1 MKKFSTLFLA
11 LFLVCAT
18 FAQQPPKREV
28 RSVWLTTAWALDW
41 PSVRVPAPI
50 IENGVTV
57 NEAEREAA
65 RNIQKNTLFDILER
79 LDDANINTIYFQ
91 VRPMNDAFYRSNLPG
106 EAWSQWL
113 SSERGADPGWSP
125 LGFLI
130 EHAHPRGIEVHAWL
144 NPYRY
149 SSSTATLGRLPTD
162 ILTTH
167 PHWLLD
173 YTGISNR
180 VDFKILNPGMPEV
193 KQYIADVIED
203 IIRNYNVDGI
213 VLDDYFYQSGT
224 TDAMDQ
230 AQFDAYNPN
239 NLSREDWRREN
250 VNEMIRIA
258 QERINSISPW
268 IQWGVSP
275 AGVAVGGV
283 EAVAAYYGV
292 PVSPGHDW
300 QRDDIS
306 SSPVAWLRDGTIDYI
321 SPQIYWRRGH
331 PTNPYGEI
339 TAWWAQVSNQFGRHF
354 FSSHTKS
361 MSGVSADDM
370 PNELIAQ
377 IQINRDVDMSGTP
390 GVVFFRTMNRGVSQ
404 ATYNLLR
411 DGLFRFP
418 ALTAIYG
425 WKPAPMQ
432 GLVTN
437 LNVSGQNVTWNYTP
451 NGDFDVR
458 FAIYAVPNANRN
470 DANVLAS
477 PKFLQGVSYTT
488 SFVLRGGIS
497 PATHRIAVAV
507 YDRFGNLFPARV
519 LGESLTT
526 IEPAQLIFPTNNR
539 GDMNTTPIF
548 AWEANGADFYVWQI
562 AKDANFTQP
571 IASRETTS
579 PSFNLALQSN
589 IRENTAYYWRV
600 KSVRA
605 NAPVSI
611 SEVRAFYLAEAPTKL
626 PTATAT
632 PAEKIPAEV
641 DTPPR
646 NRRWRR

>member
-1 MKKFSTLFLA
+1 MKTFSTLFLA

-18 FAQQPPKREV
+18 FAQQSPKREV
-28 RSVWLTTAWALDW
+28 RAVWLTTAWALDW
-41 PSVRVPAPI
+41 PSVRVPAPTG
-50 IENGVTV
+50 N

-65 RNIQKNTLFDILER
+65 RNIQKSSLLAILDKME
-79 LDDANINTIYFQ
+79 DANINTIYFQ

-149 SSSTATLGRLPTD
+149 SSSTATLGSLPTD

-173 YTGISNR
+173 YTGISDR

-239 NLSREDWRREN
+239 NLSRDDWRREN
-250 VNEMIRIA
+250 VNEMIRIS

-275 AGVAVGGV
+275 AGVAVG
-283 EAVAAYYGV
+283 ENEYVAAYYGV
-292 PVSPGHDW
+292 PVSRGNDW

-339 TAWWAQVSNQFGRHF
+339 AAWWAQVSNQFGRHF

-361 MSGVSADDM
+361 MSGVSAADM

-411 DGLFRFP
+411 DGLFQFP

-425 WKPAPMQ
+425 WKNAPMQ

-437 LNVSGQNVTWNYTP
+437 LNVSGQNLTWNYTP
-451 NGDFDVR
+451 KGDFDVR
-458 FAIYAVPNANRN
+458 FVIYAIPNAHRN

-488 SFVLRGGIS
+488 NFILRDGIS
-497 PATHRIAVAV
+497 AATHSIAVAV

-519 LGESLTT
+519 LGENLTT

-562 AKDANFTQP
+562 AKDADFTQP

-600 KSVRA
+600 KSIKA

-611 SEVRAFYLAEAPTKL
+611 SEVRAFYLAEAPAPEVVPAPVPEVEAP
-626 PTATAT
+626 PTRRSR
-632 PAEKIPAEV
+632 
-641 DTPPR
+641 R
-646 NRRWRR
+646 NR